1 MHLCVHKRKFDL
13 LATIRVSQLR
23 IFVIKFFQF
32 LKQLYCVWSKMFSSK
47 KPPFYKKSIKQP
59 RIRFYTT
66 YTSFFVNYILQQD
79 FHSNK
84 SIHYTI
90 EFLDQIKVWCWT
102 KLAIICPL
110 LLLQHMA
117 GDLVSLF
124 CSRALQVNSPLSPK
138 HTHTHTHNH
147 HHH

>member
-1 MHLCVHKRKFDL
+1 
-13 LATIRVSQLR
+13 
-23 IFVIKFFQF
+23 
-32 LKQLYCVWSKMFSSK
+32 MFSSK

-79 FHSNK
+79 FLSNK

-138 HTHTHTHNH
+138 HTHTTTTTIDLCRRKIRIRSVCFITNYNCLST
-147 HHH
+147 

>member
-1 MHLCVHKRKFDL
+1 
-13 LATIRVSQLR
+13 
-23 IFVIKFFQF
+23 
-32 LKQLYCVWSKMFSSK
+32 MFSSK

-79 FHSNK
+79 FLSNK

-110 LLLQHMA
+110 LLL
-117 GDLVSLF
+117 
-124 CSRALQVNSPLSPK
+124 
-138 HTHTHTHNH
+138 
-147 HHH
+147 